1 MPVHELPQATLQDA
15 ATVLRAI
22 ADEAEK
28 GEYGKVQNGIV
39 VLEDTNGN
47 IRVFGLCGTEY
58 YRAFAMLHLGI
69 ENMLTKRGR
78 EHMLWTD

>member
-15 ATVLRAI
+15 YTVLRTI
-22 ADEAEK
+22 ADEVEQ

-39 VLEDTNGN
+39 VLEDALGN
-47 IRVFGLCGTEY
+47 VRTFGLCGTEY

-69 ENMLTKRGR
+69 ENLLSKRGR
-78 EHMLWTD
+78 EHML